1 MSATKPIAPKETVT
15 AQMSRWAAGLQYQD
29 ISQDALYQAKRFLL
43 DSLGCALGGYQQHDV
58 KIALAVLDEV
68 AGPGAATVIGTG
80 QRMDPVSASLANAL
94 MIRCMDY
101 NDIYWKQDPSHP
113 SDIFPAAIAC
123 CERTGSDGKELI
135 VGLVLGHEF
144 EMRLCEAAFPGIRER
159 GWHHATLTAF
169 VSPIVAGRALHLP
182 WEQIQHAI
190 GISAIR
196 HCTLGAVTAGK
207 LTMMK
212 NTVDPMA
219 TQSGVFAALLA
230 ENGYSGPEH
239 VIDGKEGLTH
249 VFGPEWKLNL
259 LTDGLGESWRITQC
273 GMKAF
278 PTEALTH
285 TPISAVL
292 DLVKANDLHPDRVAK
307 IQIRSLARAADIL
320 SDPSKYDPQTKETA
334 DHSLPY
340 VIAAALVDRQVTPVQ
355 FTMEKIMDAKI
366 REQLKKVEV
375 VADPEIEKVFPALQ
389 RVIVHINTTDGRCF
403 SKQLDY
409 PKGDPRNPLTDQE
422 VEEKFAALAEGV
434 LSKTAQRRVKEAVW
448 NLERVGS
455 VNELMALMEEDVRKA
470 RLGKAKAGRTQGR
483 TGPRAKGQK
492 KNRKTMLS

>member
-1 MSATKPIAPKETVT
+1 
-15 AQMSRWAAGLQYQD
+15 MSRWAASLQYKD
-29 ISQDALYQAKRFLL
+29 LSPDAVYQAKRFLL
-43 DSLGCALGGYQQHDV
+43 DSLGCALGGFGQHDV
-58 KIALAVLDEV
+58 KIALAVLDEI
-68 AGPGAATVIGTG
+68 AGRGLATVIGTG
-80 QRMDPVSASLANAL
+80 RRIDPVSASLANAL

-113 SDIFPAAIAC
+113 SDIFPAAIAG
-123 CERTGSDGKELI
+123 CERARTGGKELI
-135 VGLVLGHEF
+135 VGLVLGHEL
-144 EMRLCEAAFPGIRER
+144 EMRFCEAAFPGIRER

-190 GISAIR
+190 GISASR

-219 TQSGVFAALLA
+219 TQSGMFAALLA
-230 ENGYSGPEH
+230 EKGYTGPEH
-239 VIDGKEGLTH
+239 VVDGKEGLTH
-249 VFGPEWKLNL
+249 VFKPEWKLNL
-259 LTDGLGESWRITQC
+259 LTDGLGDSWRITQC

-292 DLVKANDLHPDRVAK
+292 DLVKNNDLHPDQVKK

-320 SDPSKYDPQTKETA
+320 SDPSKYDPRTRETA

-340 VIAAALVDRQVTPVQ
+340 VIAAALVDRQVTPAQ
-355 FTMEKIMDAKI
+355 FTMEKIMGPAI
-366 REQLKKVEV
+366 RAQLQKVEV

-389 RVIVHINTTDGRCF
+389 RVIVNINTTDGRSF
-403 SKQLDY
+403 NKQLDY

-422 VEEKFAALAEGV
+422 VEEKFSALADGV
-434 LSKTAQRRVKEAVW
+434 LSNTAQKQVKDAVW

-455 VNELMALMEEDVRKA
+455 VSELMALMEADVRKTKSV
-470 RLGKAKAGRTQGR
+470 KAKSRTKPPAR
-483 TGPRAKGQK
+483 GQR
-492 KNRKTMLS
+492 NRKHVLA